1 MAKRKIVGYTRS
13 PGGGQIPIY
22 EDSQANSGQF
32 TTSSAADSPPKKA
45 GGSDYYKSS
54 TSFTPVAAASAS
66 TDPQSAVSAGPRFR
80 APAAYD
86 GSVGA
91 TTSTGSR
98 TLQPASSGVGTRG
111 AWSSLDSASFTTSNE
126 PNTQRDTRDI
136 SPATDSASGVAR
148 FGNQKFHATGSPGT
162 ASQSTVAAEPQ
173 FHATGSPGTTSQSTV
188 PTEPQYHASGS
199 PGTTSQSTV
208 SAEPQYHATGSP
220 ATEQYEEP
228 EAPELAAGAEDPEY
242 EKFSGIEGFDSDL
255 FKGLSDEDKQLAIGT
270 YNSRGPDA
278 FAKFLADKAMS
289 GENKDLTYSPDV
301 LQALSDA
308 KKAFSQGGS
317 ADAFKVADEINILT
331 DPNSTPE
338 QKEQAKNRI
347 QDILNNP
354 TEDAG
359 GRTGDAVIQ
368 DEELDEVVTF
378 IEEVGLDETNLE
390 EKLENLDVDEETKE
404 AISTVLSNK
413 RNKVDKASEAFK
425 ERMLAAMRGEGIVDD
440 AGYGTMG
447 GLPRVPPNL
456 SSGGTTDIQAT
467 RWYLNQAL
475 SRARHGQY
483 SRGWAQIVGDQ
494 AELAGMGDNA
504 SQRAWAENRI
514 KKAFDSFQEKHNA
527 ERKRAAQESD
537 ASSSPL
543 MEEFVNNKKEENNRK
558 RRQIELEQKK
568 LTNTQYLFDKIS
580 EGGDVSDADLEGI
593 DPFVVERLK
602 DVRER
607 VRQKEVADRAGQI
620 GLDVESWTQSEQDR
634 IAASNEGKLKRFQVE
649 TKRIQDEN
657 ARIME
662 QYEQDRQR
670 SRSAFEQRQMDFQE
684 SERQRSA
691 RNQELQRIV
700 DTAPQLATNIALPY
714 EQIDPETGELAPT
727 ESAIRQGIPDRVA
740 SAEGKILEGGTLTEA
755 DLRGLPA
762 DQRDRL
768 INLSTTST
776 NLMGADDLS
785 RADREVQ
792 IEARRRLLDPFTQGS
807 GANVY
812 GMGNANQTFGRNVM
826 SGLEERIASELDNVR
841 VNADV
846 ERASQKRGINTQYDQ
861 AVERLARV
869 FATSPDKLSG
879 AAQRRFEELESG
891 RAQALN
897 QVDVTLDSQ
906 VREETRRNIEMMRGL
921 QESREGA
928 AYRGQEL
935 GIQALREATGFAG
948 QLTSQDMQQQG
959 VDLQEAQLEEQ
970 RQARMSG
977 EALDREMAYGGGTD
991 VSMSNLG
998 ISPDLG
1004 RTDQMFQLADRL
1016 PSVLGRAPTQEEVNT
1031 LLDGGSLP
1039 GRTTLAAEMQR
1050 GQLEEQRQA
1059 RLSSETLQREQIYGG
1074 DAPISMSNLG
1084 ISPDLSRSDQ
1094 MFQLADKLPGV
1105 LGRAPTQEEVN
1116 ALLDGGSLSGRT
1128 TVDAEIQ
1135 RRQIAV
1141 QEDQQ
1146 KVNAEIQRG
1155 ELGLS
1160 ETIQKGNLAIAER
1173 GMTLDEANTYGQS
1186 PEVSMS
1192 SLTGIEGALMNES
1205 GGLSEGSTLEDVFS
1219 AGERI
1224 EASFLQQI
1232 GRKPSAGEM
1241 TSLLSGGT
1249 VGGRMTLAAREAQ
1262 SDRTHALSLQAN
1274 DNELAR
1280 EQLYGGYVSEYDRK
1294 VGKSSTLAK
1303 VDQDA
1308 RNSIAKKAQALDE
1321 KIQTGQLSNS
1331 TLAIYSD
1338 VLGYVRD
1345 PETGIRVS
1353 TLSGKANLLQDKEFK
1368 DSVRRFNAQ
1377 FLGELTDEN
1386 GNIKEGID
1394 SKAASAQIASTLSQI
1409 NRSDRELNSNIGI
1422 AWANLTGQT
1431 GMAGPITANDLG
1443 MDLSALSQMNPM
1455 SWQSTEEWEMAKN
1468 AISDMSGTSPT
1479 DDQIRSVLSGNQI
1492 MVEGA
1497 PTLEAK
1503 SISAKVMQQNM
1514 DRAVQVDQM
1523 EKEFGLKKGQIA
1535 EATEAA
1541 DRQWALATQDV
1552 ASIFDIS
1559 QDDWALARSKYERGL
1574 ANGLTPLEASRS
1586 ATYRSEL
1593 SESDFMKANNLFEE
1607 RFGQAA
1613 RQAAINTGLSGEQ
1626 WEATKAARKTMD
1638 DRETKYWDG
1647 IMNNVGQNINYGT
1660 ILDQAA
1666 LPDLGD
1672 YDPELQVKLQQGVDG
1687 LITTWASEGDAGQKA
1702 MLEAGLR
1709 NMFLRD
1715 PDGARQK
1722 LEAISR
1728 MDNMTSNRLVQLQN
1742 QGIPNAISMAFYDKG
1757 NTFRQFIDAFNQD
1770 IGSFGY
1776 TGINQDKITDE
1787 SIKNTLR
1794 NNYEFEEKDIDKY
1807 VRSIRNGENVKIP
1820 PKDWIVTMDPHLRQE
1835 VLSLIH
1841 GGSSFAIAQKEPSL
1855 AQSLGGIAGAG
1866 LTAFMGA
1873 GAPGLGGAAA
1883 AIGGKLFDGLFGSNE
1898 QSKGRILNP
1907 VK

>member
-1 MAKRKIVGYTRS
+1 
-13 PGGGQIPIY
+13 
-22 EDSQANSGQF
+22 
-32 TTSSAADSPPKKA
+32 
-45 GGSDYYKSS
+45 
-54 TSFTPVAAASAS
+54 
-66 TDPQSAVSAGPRFR
+66 
-80 APAAYD
+80 
-86 GSVGA
+86 
-91 TTSTGSR
+91 
-98 TLQPASSGVGTRG
+98 
-111 AWSSLDSASFTTSNE
+111 
-126 PNTQRDTRDI
+126 
-136 SPATDSASGVAR
+136 
-148 FGNQKFHATGSPGT
+148 
-162 ASQSTVAAEPQ
+162 
-173 FHATGSPGTTSQSTV
+173 
-188 PTEPQYHASGS
+188 
-199 PGTTSQSTV
+199 
-208 SAEPQYHATGSP
+208 
-220 ATEQYEEP
+220 
-228 EAPELAAGAEDPEY
+228 
-242 EKFSGIEGFDSDL
+242 
-255 FKGLSDEDKQLAIGT
+255 LSDEDKQLAMGT

-354 TEDAG
+354 TKGAG

-368 DEELDEVVTF
+368 DENLDEVVTF

-390 EKLENLDVDEETKE
+390 EKLENLDVDDETKE

-413 RNKVDKASEAFK
+413 RDKVDKASEAFK

-483 SRGWAQIVGDQ
+483 SRGWAQIVGNQ

-514 KKAFDSFQEKHNA
+514 KKAFDSFQEKHDA

-607 VRQKEVADRAGQI
+607 VRQKEVADRASQI

-634 IAASNEGKLKRFQVE
+634 IAAANEGKLKRFQVE

-684 SERQRSA
+684 SERQRAA

-700 DTAPQLATNIALPY
+700 DTAPQLATDIALPY
-714 EQIDPETGELAPT
+714 EQVDPETGELAPT

-755 DLRGLPA
+755 DIRGLPA

-928 AYRGQEL
+928 AYKGQEL

-948 QLTSQDMQQQG
+948 QLTAQDMQQQG

-977 EALDREMAYGGGTD
+977 EALDREMAYGGGAD

-1031 LLDGGSLP
+1031 LLDGGALP

-1050 GQLEEQRQA
+1050 GQLAETTAARVAGQEIQREGLEEQRDARVVGQEIQREGLAETTAARVAGLEEQRQA
-1059 RLSSETLQREQIYGG
+1059 RLSSEALQREEIYGG

-1084 ISPDLSRSDQ
+1084 ISPDLNRTDQ

-1116 ALLDGGSLSGRT
+1116 TLLDGGSLSGRT

-1160 ETIQKGNLAIAER
+1160 ETIQRGNLAIAER

-1192 SLTGIEGALMNES
+1192 SLTGIEGALMNAS
-1205 GGLSEGSTLEDVFS
+1205 GGFAEGATMDNIFAAQAQIED
-1219 AGERI
+1219 
-1224 EASFLQQI
+1224 SFLQQI

-1241 TSLLSGGT
+1241 TSLLRGES
-1249 VGGRMTLAAREAQ
+1249 VGGKTTLAAREAQ
-1262 SDRTHALSLQAN
+1262 NDRTHALSLQAN

-1294 VGKSSTLAK
+1294 LGKSSTLAK

-1321 KIQTGQLSNS
+1321 KIQTGQLNNS

-1386 GNIKEGID
+1386 GNLKEGID

-1552 ASIFDIS
+1552 ASIFDIP
-1559 QDDWALARSKYERGL
+1559 QDDWALARSAYERGL
-1574 ANGLTPLEASRS
+1574 ANGLTPAEASRS

-1613 RQAAINTGLSGEQ
+1613 RQAAINTGLSAEQ
-1626 WEATKAARKTMD
+1626 WEATKDARATMD
-1638 DRETKYWDG
+1638 DRETRYWDG
-1647 IMNNVGQNINYGT
+1647 VMNNVGQSVNLSSLINTLPLPEIGEDVLAGMQTVVDDIIKEYTGAG
-1660 ILDQAA
+1660 DRYAGRAA
-1666 LPDLGD
+1666 DG
-1672 YDPELQVKLQQGVDG
+1672 PEM
-1687 LITTWASEGDAGQKA
+1687 ASAR
-1702 MLEAGLR
+1702 AGLMDMLR
-1709 NMFLRD
+1709 RD
-1715 PDGARQK
+1715 PQGAIAKMQEIQESK
-1722 LEAISR
+1722 KSVGTTNLASR
-1728 MDNMTSNRLVQLQN
+1728 LGVPEPVVALLIDSGGWDN
-1742 QGIPNAISMAFYDKG
+1742 G
-1757 NTFRQFIDAFNQD
+1757 NFIRKAGWRDASKKVFAAGAYMSQ
-1770 IGSFGY
+1770 SGY
-1776 TGINQDKITDE
+1776 EGINLSDTNLMDADSLQGLLQDSYDITPEDAKKYAKGMLQGE
-1787 SIKNTLR
+1787 S
-1794 NNYEFEEKDIDKY
+1794 F
-1807 VRSIRNGENVKIP
+1807 KIP
-1820 PKDWIVTMDPHLRQE
+1820 PKDWISTMDPYLRQE

-1841 GGSSFAIAQKEPSL
+1841 GGTSFAIAQKEPSL
-1855 AQSLGGIAGAG
+1855 SQSLGGIAGAG

-1883 AIGGKLFDGLFGSNE
+1883 AIGGSLFDGLFGGD
-1898 QSKGRILNP
+1898 KGGGGGGARLRNTGAF
-1907 VK
+1907 